1 MAYSL
6 SFSKSILVLA
16 FISDKIRRGETEY
29 ISTKVISDLLNI
41 PKPTLSV
48 IFNNLIRAG
57 ILESKEGING
67 GVRFAKNPEQITL
80 LDILTAIE
88 NQKSLFQTSF
98 ELNVKSKR
106 PDDLKNAVT
115 DALNNIENEM
125 KTALTK
131 TTLKDIL
138 DELDKPGRD
147 PRKKFAFFEFTKG
160 VNQIEDL
167 KEGMK
172 LSGIVT
178 NITAFGAF
186 VDIGVHQDG
195 LVHISCLADE
205 FISDP
210 NTVVKINQKVDV
222 KVLEVDIKRKRIQLS
237 MKECEND

>member
-29 ISTKVISDLLNI
+29 ISTKIMSEILNI

-67 GVRFAKNPEQITL
+67 GVRFAKNAEKITL

-98 ELNVKSKR
+98 ELNVKSDR
-106 PDDLKNAVT
+106 PDALKKAVT
-115 DALNNIENEM
+115 DALNEVEDVM
-125 KTALTK
+125 KTALNK

-138 DELDKPGRD
+138 NAE
-147 PRKKFAFFEFTKG
+147 
-160 VNQIEDL
+160 
-167 KEGMK
+167 
-172 LSGIVT
+172 
-178 NITAFGAF
+178 
-186 VDIGVHQDG
+186 
-195 LVHISCLADE
+195 
-205 FISDP
+205 
-210 NTVVKINQKVDV
+210 
-222 KVLEVDIKRKRIQLS
+222 
-237 MKECEND
+237 